1 MSTNNEV
8 FQEVYPFTT
17 EAIGGYF
24 ENINFEGK
32 SVLTVGSSLDQA
44 FNASLFGAK
53 NIVVYDINKNTEI
66 FYKLKRDKV
75 LSVPR
80 TEFYKEV
87 LKIDDVPFSKY
98 EIFPERVVIDSNP
111 YLQSDENYELLRQRL
126 VNDNISFVCG
136 DIFDMDSSIGN
147 EKFDIMIF
155 SNILQ
160 YLEYFAND
168 ADIYKF
174 LKENFDKWKEHLND
188 NGLLQLLYLY
198 TFTSDDVGYEHH
210 LATYNLRD
218 VINALGFENLLRIN
232 SFWNC
237 VNDKCDSVVT
247 YTKER

>member
-1 MSTNNEV
+1 MKKCDV

-24 ENINFEGK
+24 ADIDFKDK

-53 NIVVYDINKNTEI
+53 NIVVYDINKNTEV

-75 LSVPR
+75 LSVTR
-80 TEFYKEV
+80 TELYKEI
-87 LKIDDVPFSKY
+87 LDIKDVPFTRH
-98 EIFPERVVIDSNP
+98 EIFPEHVVVDSNP

-126 VNDNISFVCG
+126 LDDNISFVCG
-136 DIFDMDSSIGN
+136 DIFDMNSSIGD

-160 YLEYFAND
+160 YLEFFAKKED
-168 ADIYKF
+168 PYIF
-174 LKENFDKWKEHLND
+174 LKENFDKWVEHLND

-198 TFTSDDVGYEHH
+198 SFTSADTCYKHSLAAYNLMEIVKVLGYEKF
-210 LATYNLRD
+210 LK
-218 VINALGFENLLRIN
+218 IS
-232 SFWNC
+232 SFPNC
-237 VNDKCDSVVT
+237 VNDMSDSVVT
-247 YTKER
+247 YVKER